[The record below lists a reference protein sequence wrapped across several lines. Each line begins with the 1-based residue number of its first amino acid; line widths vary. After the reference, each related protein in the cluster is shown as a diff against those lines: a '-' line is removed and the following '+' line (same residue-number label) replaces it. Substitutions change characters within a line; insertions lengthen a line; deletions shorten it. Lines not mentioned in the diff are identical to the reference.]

1 MTTCDK
7 IVQDFGHE
15 LTTLYYQNCKKGFKF
30 IGDDPEN
37 KVIKIPQDIID
48 IMLSTY
54 NLTGLEDD
62 MPATE
67 YLKRFY
73 LHNRCLLFTEGI
85 WMSETAGVP
94 HALVYKPGTYLNFK
108 MAGMTR
114 LTALTDG
121 ASCMCTGPDPGSD
134 ELGYYKRLIH
144 RVETE
149 VDFIPSCD
157 TIDVVV
163 PTQEM
168 WYNGKQ
174 VNAGTP
180 YRITKPG
187 KIKLIK
193 PGYIVEFW
201 LSDVN
206 LEESVIDYCKMWVNK
221 DIIFKERHARV

>member
-1 MTTCDK
+1 MTTCEK
-7 IVQDFGHE
+7 VVQDFGNE

-37 KVIKIPQDIID
+37 KVIKVPQDIIEV
-48 IMLSTY
+48 MLSTL
-54 NLTGLEDD
+54 NLTGYEDH
-62 MPATE
+62 MPARE

-73 LHNRCLLFTEGI
+73 LHNRCLLFTEGV

-121 ASCMCTGPDPGSD
+121 ASCICVGPDPGSD
-134 ELGYYKRLIH
+134 ELGYYKRLVH
-144 RVETE
+144 KVDTE
-149 VDFIPSCD
+149 VDFIPSSD
-157 TIDVVV
+157 IIDVVV
-163 PTQEM
+163 PTQDM

-174 VNAGTP
+174 INAGTP
-180 YRITKPG
+180 FRITKAG

-206 LEESVIDYCKMWVNK
+206 LEESVIDYCTMWVNK